1 MRDINLIV
9 DPFAKKYPDDG
20 TGNKL
25 PFAVNLTKGFWVPV
39 LLFILSISI
48 GVLIATT
55 NLTTALV
62 TLASIFAIP
71 AVYVI
76 FAYPRAGIVMMLVFA
91 FFLAFIARFSINFP
105 LGTVIDAT
113 VGLLLLG
120 FLFRQ
125 KQNPEWKIYRNSISI
140 IILVWVGYNILQ
152 VANPVTES
160 RLAWLYT
167 VRTVAFVMLSYYI
180 FLYYLRNINFIRFIF
195 KLWIAISVFAA
206 LYGLKQEFFGFFGF
220 EQAYLDADPALR
232 DFLFINGQWRK
243 FSIFTDPASYS
254 YNMVII
260 SIVCFAFLWGPYSKG
275 KKFLLTCLIFLF
287 LSAMLYSGTR
297 GAFVLLPAA
306 LFLFGILKFTK
317 KVLLLMVAAGLLF
330 GFLIFVPTSNY
341 TLYRFQTAFK
351 PSTDASYLLRKEN
364 QKKIQPYIQSHPLGG
379 GLGATG
385 VWGRRFS
392 PDSFLANFPPDSGY
406 VRVAVELGWVGLFIF
421 CCFMFIALKTGI
433 DNYYRIRDPEL
444 KTYCLAMVLMVFALN
459 LGNYPQEALV
469 QYPINILFCM
479 ALALINIT
487 LLLDKKSKPQELNSS
502 TQFN

>member
-1 MRDINLIV
+1 MRDITLIV
-9 DPFAKKYPDDG
+9 DPFAKKYPG
-20 TGNKL
+20 ETAGKKSS
-25 PFAVNLTKGFWVPV
+25 FGVNIPKGFWALA
-39 LLFILSISI
+39 LLLILSISI
-48 GVLIATT
+48 GILIATT
-55 NLTTALV
+55 GLTTAFV
-62 TLASIFAIP
+62 TLALIFAIP

-76 FAYPRAGIVMMLVFA
+76 FAYPRAGIAIMLVFA
-91 FFLAFIARFSINFP
+91 SFLALVARFGVGFP
-105 LGTVIDAT
+105 LGTLIDAI
-113 VGLLLLG
+113 VCLLLLG

-125 KQNPEWKIYRNSISI
+125 KQNPEWKIYRNPISI
-140 IILVWVGYNILQ
+140 IVLVWVGYNILQ
-152 VANPVTES
+152 VANPVAES

-167 VRTVAFVMLSYYI
+167 VRTVAFVMLTYYI

-260 SIVCFAFLWGPYSKG
+260 SIVCFGLLWGPFSKG
-275 KKFLLTCLIFLF
+275 KKFILTCLIFLF
-287 LSAMLYSGTR
+287 LAAMLYSGTR

-306 LFLFGILKFTK
+306 LFLFAILKFTK

-330 GFLIFVPTSNY
+330 GFLVFVPTSNY

-351 PSTDASYLLRKEN
+351 PSKDASYLLRKEN
-364 QKKIQPYIQSHPLGG
+364 QKKIQPYIQSHPVGG

-385 VWGRRFS
+385 VWGIRFS

-406 VRVAVELGWVGLFIF
+406 VRVAVELGWIGLFIF
-421 CCFMFIALKTGI
+421 CCLMFTALKTGI
-433 DNYYRIRDPEL
+433 DNYYKIRDPEL
-444 KTYCLAMVLMVFALN
+444 KTYCLAMVLIVFALN
-459 LGNYPQEALV
+459 LGNYPQEALI

-487 LLLDKKSKPQELNSS
+487 ALMDKKRKSVATS
-502 TQFN
+502 